1 MCRCNNFSCRKV
13 VCVCGLFPYGK
24 SGLKCP
30 VGLTLMGSACLFPYG
45 KSGLKFFVFGHLK
58 RPFLSLPVWEEWI
71 EICCPVQTPPPPG
84 SLPVWEEWIEMLM
97 GRRFLNRISG
107 LFPYGK
113 SGLKFAARVGVDVG
127 AGSLPVW
134 EEWIEILYSSARAEM
149 AVVSSRMGRVD

>member
-1 MCRCNNFSCRKV
+1 MQMQQ
-13 VCVCGLFPYGK
+13 LFVQKGCMR
-24 SGLKCP
+24 L
-30 VGLTLMGSACLFPYG
+30 
-45 KSGLKFFVFGHLK
+45 
-58 RPFLSLPVWEEWI
+58 RSLPVWEEWI